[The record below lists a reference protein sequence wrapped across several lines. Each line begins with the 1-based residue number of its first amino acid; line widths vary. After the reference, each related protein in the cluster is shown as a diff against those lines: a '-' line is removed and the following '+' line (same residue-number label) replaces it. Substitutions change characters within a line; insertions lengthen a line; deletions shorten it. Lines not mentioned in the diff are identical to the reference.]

1 MLTSVYIKNFAI
13 IDEVEIDF
21 DKGMSVLSGE
31 TGAGKSIL
39 IDAIGL
45 VLGNKNKKNSSSKNS
60 EVSCHFKVS
69 NKNILENLLEQ
80 GLINKDEN
88 LCIFRHSSN
97 EVSSKFYINDKA
109 VTKTKIKE
117 IGNLLI
123 DIHGQHEHQLILSK
137 DEQLRRLDN
146 YICKEDLLTEVRE
159 LYKTIR
165 LNEKNISNILEN
177 MDTFE
182 ERIALLG
189 HEVHELES
197 NLINKLE
204 YENMMSEISRLTNAD
219 EIKNLSNETSAALFG
234 DDENNIYNK
243 LSIIN
248 KKLSDVVNMDPTS
261 KSIYDESL
269 IILEQIQNL
278 SKSISKYEQSIDID
292 HERLE
297 AINNKIILL
306 NNIFRKYSISE
317 DNMEVLLEEK
327 KKNILELKE
336 QKLLIDNWEREKSQ
350 CSKKYNEKASKLSMY
365 RKKESTSLEK
375 KIIEKLKLL
384 NMGDCEFKINIT
396 TDESLISKNGFDK
409 IEFLIKTNKKS
420 ELLPISQIASGG
432 ELSRIS
438 LVIQLETRSNS
449 DSGTMIFD
457 EVDTGIGGATSE
469 ILGNYLKDL
478 SNSSQVFCVT
488 HQAQIAA
495 KANNHYLVKKDVN
508 SVSTEVIKLE
518 KKDRLNEIAR
528 MIGGVKLTDKTLQ
541 YANEILSD

>member
-45 VLGNKNKKNSSSKNS
+45 VLGSKNKKNSSNKNS
-60 EVSCHFKVS
+60 EVSCHFKIN
-69 NKNILENLLEQ
+69 NKNILESLLDQ
-80 GLINKDEN
+80 GFIDKDED

-117 IGNLLI
+117 VGNLLI

-137 DEQLRRLDN
+137 DEQLKRLDN
-146 YICKEDLLTEVRE
+146 YINKDSLLAEVKE
-159 LYKTIR
+159 LYKTIK
-165 LNEKNISNILEN
+165 LNEKNISNMLDDV
-177 MDTFE
+177 DTFE
-182 ERIALLG
+182 EKISLLD

-204 YENMMSEISRLTNAD
+204 YENMMTEISRLTNAD

-243 LSIIN
+243 LSTIN
-248 KKLSDVVNMDPTS
+248 KKLSDIADMDSAS
-261 KSIYDESL
+261 KSLYDESL

-278 SKSISKYEQSIDID
+278 SKSISKYEQSLDID

-297 AINNKIILL
+297 IINNKIILL

-317 DNMEVLLEEK
+317 DNMEDLLEEK
-327 KKNILELKE
+327 KKKILQLKE
-336 QKLLIDNWEREKSQ
+336 QKSSIDSWEEEKSL
-350 CSKKYNEKASKLSMY
+350 CNKMYNEKASKLSTY
-365 RKKESTSLEK
+365 RIKEATNLEK

-384 NMGDCEFKINIT
+384 NMDGCEFKININ
-396 TDESLISKNGFDK
+396 TDINLLSKNGFDK

-449 DSGTMIFD
+449 DSETMIFD

-478 SNSSQVFCVT
+478 SNNSQVFCVT

-495 KANNHYLVKKDVN
+495 KANNHYLVKKDGSN
-508 SVSTEVIKLE
+508 TSTEVVKLE
-518 KKDRLNEIAR
+518 KQDRLNEIAR

-541 YANEILSD
+541 YASEILSK